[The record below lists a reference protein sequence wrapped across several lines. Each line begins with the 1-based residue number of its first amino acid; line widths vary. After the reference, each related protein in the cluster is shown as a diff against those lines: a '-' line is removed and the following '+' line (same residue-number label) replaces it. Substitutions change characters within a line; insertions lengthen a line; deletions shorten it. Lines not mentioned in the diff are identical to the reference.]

1 MFAAAANA
9 VAIVVVAANAAAV
22 DKMNTLC
29 VLQ

>member
-9 VAIVVVAANAAAV
+9 VAIVVVANAAA
-22 DKMNTLC
+22 DKMNTPC